1 MVSSAVEKMSLY
13 VVFLKALYL
22 IHEMNHWKVKQ
33 NYGNHLMFQR
43 LFEGVQEMVDEA
55 AEKTIGV
62 YGDLVSQDHV
72 DELTKFFNPDGDIES
87 SLKAEKAFQ
96 TFATNLYND
105 LKESGELTLGVDDMI
120 MGHVSSSEVNTY
132 LLQQAEED
140 MAQ

>member
-1 MVSSAVEKMSLY
+1 
-13 VVFLKALYL
+13 
-22 IHEMNHWKVKQ
+22 
-33 NYGNHLMFQR
+33 
-43 LFEGVQEMVDEA
+43 
-55 AEKTIGV
+55 
-62 YGDLVSQDHV
+62 LVSQDHV